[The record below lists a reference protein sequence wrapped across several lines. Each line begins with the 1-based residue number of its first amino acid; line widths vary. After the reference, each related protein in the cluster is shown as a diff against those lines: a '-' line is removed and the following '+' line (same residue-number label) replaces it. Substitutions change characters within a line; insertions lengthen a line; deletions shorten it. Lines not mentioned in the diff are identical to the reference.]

1 RAGNLGDYIIMKK
14 IAIVFPGQ
22 GSQSIGMGKSLY
34 ERFASARAVFDA
46 ANDVL
51 GYDLKGMA
59 FSGPASDLDRT
70 ENTQPALLAAGVAA
84 FRVLI
89 EETGVH
95 PTSFAGH
102 SLGEF
107 TALCAAGVLDFKDA
121 VRLVHLRGRFMQES
135 VPQGVG
141 KMSAIIGLG
150 LNDVIEACGSASTT
164 ESVVVAANVNGP
176 QQVVIS
182 GHADAVLRA
191 EGIAKQKGAKMIVPL
206 VVSAPSHSPLMKN
219 AAERL
224 AAELKG
230 IGLRQFNVPVYS
242 NVEAT
247 LVADP
252 TLVPRLLV
260 RQLTSPVQWVDI
272 IKRMK
277 ADGVTTVLEAGPGK
291 VLTGLVKRIEPSLET
306 VNFSEAAD
314 LDKVKAALR

>member
-1 RAGNLGDYIIMKK
+1 
-14 IAIVFPGQ
+14 
-22 GSQSIGMGKSLY
+22 
-34 ERFASARAVFDA
+34 
-46 ANDVL
+46 
-51 GYDLKGMA
+51 
-59 FSGPASDLDRT
+59 
-70 ENTQPALLAAGVAA
+70 
-84 FRVLI
+84 
-89 EETGVH
+89 
-95 PTSFAGH
+95 
-102 SLGEF
+102 
-107 TALCAAGVLDFKDA
+107 
-121 VRLVHLRGRFMQES
+121 MQES

-164 ESVVVAANVNGP
+164 ESVVVAANVNGS

>member
-1 RAGNLGDYIIMKK
+1 MKK
-14 IAIVFPGQ
+14 IAIIFPGQ

-34 ERFASARAVFDA
+34 EGFASARAIFDEA
-46 ANDVL
+46 DAVL

-59 FSGPASDLDRT
+59 FSGPAVDLGRT

-84 FRVLI
+84 FRVLS

-95 PTSFAGH
+95 PASLAGH

-107 TALCAAGVLDFKDA
+107 TALCAAGVFDFKDA

-141 KMSAIIGLG
+141 KMSAIIGLN
-150 LNDVIEACGSASTT
+150 LSEVIEVCAEAST
-164 ESVVVAANVNGP
+164 EDSVVVVANINGP

-182 GHADAVLRA
+182 GHAGAVEA
-191 EGIAKQKGAKMIVPL
+191 AGGIAKQKGAKMIVSL

-219 AAERL
+219 AAQRL
-224 AAELKG
+224 ASELKG
-230 IGLRQFNVPVYS
+230 VGLRQFNVPVYS

-247 LVADP
+247 PVADP
-252 TLVPRLLV
+252 TLVPGLLV
-260 RQLTSPVQWVDI
+260 RQLTNPVQWVDI

-277 ADGVTTVLEAGPGK
+277 ADGVTLFIEAGPGK

-314 LDKVKAALR
+314 MDMVKAALR